1 MMAENDNRKH
11 ALEGIT
17 VLDFTRVL
25 AGPYCTMTLSDLGAE
40 IIKIENPKV
49 GDESRTFRP
58 PTFGDE
64 SAYFLAVNRNKK
76 SLALNPATMEGQ
88 AVARDLVAK
97 ADVVIENYRTGV
109 MERWGMDYDTLA
121 AKDPSIVYCSIS
133 GYGQEGPKAGAAAYD
148 SAIQA
153 ASGMITTT
161 GYPEN
166 GPTRVGFTV
175 VDMTT
180 GITAA
185 YAIASALFRREVTG
199 EGQFLDVAMLD
210 SALTQL
216 GPLIANYTV
225 AGEEPKLNGNASL
238 TGLASAEQ
246 YACKEGYVLL
256 AVLLDNQVAA
266 LFDVLGQPDLIE
278 DPRFATHDARLGH
291 YSDFRTTLEELFL
304 AGTAA
309 NWVCELAAA
318 GVPASELL
326 TVPQAVEQPQL
337 EHRNVIMD
345 LPAPAGFGSP
355 IRTIGSGFQSLVDTP
370 GTKVPPPGIG
380 EHTDEILTEL
390 GYDVASIS
398 SFRADGVI

>member
-1 MMAENDNRKH
+1 
-11 ALEGIT
+11 
-17 VLDFTRVL
+17 
-25 AGPYCTMTLSDLGAE
+25 
-40 IIKIENPKV
+40 
-49 GDESRTFRP
+49 
-58 PTFGDE
+58 
-64 SAYFLAVNRNKK
+64 
-76 SLALNPATMEGQ
+76 
-88 AVARDLVAK
+88 
-97 ADVVIENYRTGV
+97 
-109 MERWGMDYDTLA
+109 
-121 AKDPSIVYCSIS
+121 
-133 GYGQEGPKAGAAAYD
+133 
-148 SAIQA
+148 
-153 ASGMITTT
+153 MITTT

-291 YSDFRTTLEELFL
+291 YSDFRATLEEL
-304 AGTAA
+304 
-309 NWVCELAAA
+309 
-318 GVPASELL
+318 
-326 TVPQAVEQPQL
+326 PQAVEQPQL
-337 EHRNVIMD
+337 QHRNVIMD

>member
-1 MMAENDNRKH
+1 
-11 ALEGIT
+11 
-17 VLDFTRVL
+17 
-25 AGPYCTMTLSDLGAE
+25 
-40 IIKIENPKV
+40 
-49 GDESRTFRP
+49 
-58 PTFGDE
+58 
-64 SAYFLAVNRNKK
+64 
-76 SLALNPATMEGQ
+76 
-88 AVARDLVAK
+88 
-97 ADVVIENYRTGV
+97 
-109 MERWGMDYDTLA
+109 
-121 AKDPSIVYCSIS
+121 
-133 GYGQEGPKAGAAAYD
+133 
-148 SAIQA
+148 
-153 ASGMITTT
+153 MITTT

-291 YSDFRTTLEELFL
+291 YSDFRATLEELFL

-345 LPAPAGFGSP
+345 LPL
-355 IRTIGSGFQSLVDTP
+355 SL
-370 GTKVPPPGIG
+370 I
-380 EHTDEILTEL
+380 HI
-390 GYDVASIS
+390 
-398 SFRADGVI
+398 

>member
-1 MMAENDNRKH
+1 MAKAFDNIRV
-11 ALEGIT
+11 A
-17 VLDFTRVL
+17 DFSQVL
-25 AGPYCTMTLSDLGAE
+25 AGPFATQQLGLLGADVIKVEVRGVGDQARGMLTSGWYQENRMAPLYLSVNAGKRSMTLDLKHERAKEIVHRLVKDSDVFIQNFKGGVIDRLGFGYEALRE
-40 IIKIENPKV
+40 INP
-49 GDESRTFRP
+49 T
-58 PTFGDE
+58 
-64 SAYFLAVNRNKK
+64 
-76 SLALNPATMEGQ
+76 
-88 AVARDLVAK
+88 
-97 ADVVIENYRTGV
+97 I
-109 MERWGMDYDTLA
+109 
-121 AKDPSIVYCSIS
+121 IYCSIS

-185 YAIASALFRREVTG
+185 YAIASALFRRQVTG

-216 GPLIANYTV
+216 APLVANYTV
-225 AGEEPKLNGNASL
+225 AGEEPRLNGNASL

-246 YACKEGYVLL
+246 YACKEGYALL

-266 LFDVLGQPDLIE
+266 LFNVLGQPGLIE
-278 DPRFATHDARLGH
+278 DPRFATHEARLGH
-291 YSDFRTTLEELFL
+291 YSEFRMTLEKLFL
-304 AGTAA
+304 ADTAS
-309 NWVCELAAA
+309 NWVGKLAAA

-337 EHRNVIMD
+337 QHRNVIMD
-345 LPAPAGFGSP
+345 LPAPAGFDRP
-355 IRTIGSGFQSLVDTP
+355 IRSVGSGFQSPSDTP
-370 GTKVPPPGIG
+370 GTDVPPPGIG
-380 EHTDEILTEL
+380 EHTDEILVEL
-390 GYDVASIS
+390 GYDVDAIE
-398 SFRADGVI
+398 SFRLDKVV

>member
-1 MMAENDNRKH
+1 MAKAFDNIRV
-11 ALEGIT
+11 A
-17 VLDFTRVL
+17 DFSQVL
-25 AGPYCTMTLSDLGAE
+25 AGPFATQQLALLGADVIKVELRGAGDQARGMLTSGWFQENRMAPLYLSVNAGKRSMTLDL
-40 IIKIENPKV
+40 KH
-49 GDESRTFRP
+49 
-58 PTFGDE
+58 
-64 SAYFLAVNRNKK
+64 
-76 SLALNPATMEGQ
+76 
-88 AVARDLVAK
+88 
-97 ADVVIENYRTGV
+97 
-109 MERWGMDYDTLA
+109 ER
-121 AKDPSIVYCSIS
+121 AKDIVHRLVKDSDVFIQNFKGGVIDRLGFGYEAIKEINPSIIYCSIS

-185 YAIASALFRREVTG
+185 YAIASALFRRQVTG

-278 DPRFATHDARLGH
+278 DPRFATHDARLSH
-291 YSDFRTTLEELFL
+291 YNDFRGTLEELFL

-345 LPAPAGFGSP
+345 LPAPAGFERP
-355 IRTIGSGFQSLVDTP
+355 IRT
-370 GTKVPPPGIG
+370 TKKR
-380 EHTDEILTEL
+380 T
-390 GYDVASIS
+390 
-398 SFRADGVI
+398 RR

>member
-1 MMAENDNRKH
+1 MAKAFDNIRV
-11 ALEGIT
+11 A
-17 VLDFTRVL
+17 DFSQVL
-25 AGPYCTMTLSDLGAE
+25 AGPFATQQLALLGADVIKVELRGAGDQARGMLTSGWFQENRMAPLYLSVNAGKRSMTLDL
-40 IIKIENPKV
+40 KH
-49 GDESRTFRP
+49 
-58 PTFGDE
+58 
-64 SAYFLAVNRNKK
+64 
-76 SLALNPATMEGQ
+76 
-88 AVARDLVAK
+88 
-97 ADVVIENYRTGV
+97 
-109 MERWGMDYDTLA
+109 ER
-121 AKDPSIVYCSIS
+121 AKDIVHRLVKDSDVFIQNFKGGVIDRLGFGYEAIKEINPSIIYCSIS

-185 YAIASALFRREVTG
+185 YAIASALFRRQVTG

-278 DPRFATHDARLGH
+278 DPRFATHDARLSH
-291 YSDFRTTLEELFL
+291 YNDFRATLEELFL

-345 LPAPAGFGSP
+345 LPAPAGFESP
-355 IRTIGSGFQSLVDTP
+355 IRTIGSGFQSLSDTP
-370 GTKVPPPGIG
+370 GTEVPPPGIG

-390 GYDVASIS
+390 GYDMASIS

>member
-1 MMAENDNRKH
+1 MAKAFDNIRV
-11 ALEGIT
+11 A
-17 VLDFTRVL
+17 DFSQVL
-25 AGPYCTMTLSDLGAE
+25 AGPFATQQLALLGADVIKVEVRGAGDQARGMLTSGWFQENRMAPLYLSVNAGKRSMTLDL
-40 IIKIENPKV
+40 KH
-49 GDESRTFRP
+49 
-58 PTFGDE
+58 
-64 SAYFLAVNRNKK
+64 
-76 SLALNPATMEGQ
+76 
-88 AVARDLVAK
+88 
-97 ADVVIENYRTGV
+97 
-109 MERWGMDYDTLA
+109 ER
-121 AKDPSIVYCSIS
+121 AKDIVHRLVKDSDVFIQNFKGGVIDRLGFGYEAIREINPSIIYCSIS